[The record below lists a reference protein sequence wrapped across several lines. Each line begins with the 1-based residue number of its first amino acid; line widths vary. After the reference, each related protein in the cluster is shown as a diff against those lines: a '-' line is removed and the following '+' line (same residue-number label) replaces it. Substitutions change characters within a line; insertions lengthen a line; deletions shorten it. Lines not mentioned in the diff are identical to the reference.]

1 MIILTN
7 HVDVIGLILI
17 CSSKC
22 PNKCQILLYRHVY
35 PYVCKSRNVHAVC
48 TNIIW
53 RESYILYT
61 CAPMEQ
67 KSEITRKTNPSE
79 FAQNLLIV
87 KITCSRIATFK
98 TQLSWQEI
106 SFVKTNT
113 NPTYFKVPT
122 DHNSKTLNIELIL
135 NTIESIPFW
144 LCFFTPWIL
153 IPISYLQ
160 SF

>member
-35 PYVCKSRNVHAVC
+35 PYVCKSRNVHTVC

-67 KSEITRKTNPSE
+67 KSKITTTKNPSE
-79 FAQNLLIV
+79 FAKNLLIMKV
-87 KITCSRIATFK
+87 TCSRIATFK

-106 SFVKTNT
+106 SFVTNA
-113 NPTYFKVPT
+113 NPTYFEVPT
-122 DHNSKTLNIELIL
+122 DHNSKTLKTFNI
-135 NTIESIPFW
+135 F
-144 LCFFTPWIL
+144 
-153 IPISYLQ
+153 
-160 SF
+160 